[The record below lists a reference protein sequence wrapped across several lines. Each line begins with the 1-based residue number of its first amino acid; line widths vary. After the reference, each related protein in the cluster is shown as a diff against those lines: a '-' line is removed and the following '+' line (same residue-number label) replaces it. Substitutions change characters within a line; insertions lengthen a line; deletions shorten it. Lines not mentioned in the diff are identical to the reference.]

1 MQRKYIS
8 AVAPLDDHV
17 LRVDFVSGS
26 SVLLNMSPLLEN
38 IRFRALKKP
47 EVWKTA
53 ETNGIFV
60 RFGLVEISHDEILE
74 MVERPKT
81 EGNYEN

>member
-8 AVAPLDDHV
+8 AVVPLDDYV

-26 SVLLNMSPLLEN
+26 KVLFDMSSIIDS
-38 IRFRALKKP
+38 IRFRPLKKP
-47 EVWKTA
+47 EVWKAA

-60 RFGLVEISHDEILE
+60 RFGPVEISHDEILE
-74 MVERPKT
+74 MDERPKT